1 MKNIH
6 YINAGAG
13 SGKTYTLTK
22 ILAEKIING
31 NCKPGEVILTTF
43 TELAASEFRE
53 RAQARLIE
61 NRRFDDA
68 TALGSAM
75 MGTVH
80 SIAYKFVTKYWY
92 LLKRGVQTN
101 VMDEGDKRFYINQ
114 SLSGLATPE
123 QVSFFAGF
131 RNEFDLKITAVSI
144 SSRDDDDFWFNH
156 LRKIV
161 DAIDTY
167 NISDLRVSIVKSKE
181 SVYSIFNSKA
191 RLNEDRITA
200 FLQNYTFFCSGQDSK
215 TAQNTISAI
224 ETIGYNDY
232 SYANISAISKLLE
245 KPVGGKKAYTAIPDL
260 ENFNQY
266 VSSLLRGQQYGDQI
280 CEYIDI
286 IFGLADRWIDEF
298 KEYKRRNKLIDFND
312 MELLFLQLLDNPIVH
327 EDIRSNFK
335 LVLVDEF
342 QDSNPT
348 QLRIF
353 DKLSDLVGESIW
365 VGDPKQAIYGFRGS
379 DAELISAITAIF
391 PQTKNK
397 NEEGLSS
404 ETLPKSYRSC
414 KELVEHA
421 NSVFVPAFS
430 DSLREDQ
437 VRLEPNRTQEEYPGG
452 SALHHWHSSAPNKD
466 GYFQSL
472 AQEVVGMLNG
482 EHQIKH
488 VFCKENKSIRNLKPE
503 DIVILTRNNSDR
515 KTIIS
520 ALRDVGIKVSSPED
534 DFMDKAEVRLVEAL
548 LNYTLNPTDDLAK
561 AEIMYLIDNASV
573 ETIVQNRMEYLN
585 SDMTDS
591 WRPWL
596 IDTQLFK
603 YIDLVVNRIKNQSVS
618 SLVESLI
625 LELNLSDVIKKWGD
639 YENRKINLDALLQ
652 MATQYEERCLQLG
665 IGASLDGFIANLPGM
680 TPDSSESHRP
690 GMVSVLT
697 YHKAKGL
704 EWNVVILDSL
714 YLDEL
719 DEKTVIQKS
728 YFGIQTILLSA
739 PCKENLYPERYI
751 SLVPWFLSSSKA
763 NLPADVTAEIVDSEI
778 YKAIRKRLEN
788 ECKRL
793 LYVGL
798 TRARDFVITT
808 SYNSKTGKELKWIG
822 NIGMMNY
829 ESPANHNGQSI
840 NIWGLGSESVYKNV
854 DLAEEFEGIRSSMI
868 YEKLIKQPNDN
879 QFLKK
884 YISPSALA
892 TNAADCQ
899 VEIVADFG
907 SRIPLEGSGSNI
919 TDIGICIH
927 NIFCVYSPDKADNQ
941 AIADNIVRANGLNG
955 VIVDINSV
963 LRSIQNLYDYL
974 TAQYGKPVVVH
985 LEYPFIN
992 ARGGQ
997 IVRGSIDMVWKTEQ
1011 GCVIVDYKSFPGK
1024 RDNITDPSDKHYAG
1038 NYAAQLAEYVNV
1050 IQVAGETVLDALV
1063 FYPVQGRIVKMLIF

>member
-13 SGKTYTLTK
+13 SGKTYTLTE
-22 ILAEKIING
+22 ILAERINNG
-31 NCKPGEVILTTF
+31 SCKPEEVILTTF
-43 TELAASEFRE
+43 TELAAGEFRE
-53 RAQARLIE
+53 RAQAKLIE

-101 VMDEGDKRFYINQ
+101 VMDEGDKSFYINQ

-131 RNEFDLKITAVSI
+131 RNEFDLKTTAGSI
-144 SSRDDDDFWFNH
+144 SSRDDDDFWLNH

-167 NISDLRVSIVKSKE
+167 NISDLGVSIAKSKE
-181 SVYSIFNSKA
+181 SVYAIFNSNT
-191 RLNEDRITA
+191 RLNEDQIAA
-200 FLQNYTFFCSGQDSK
+200 FLQNYKFFCGGQDSNV
-215 TAQNTISAI
+215 ARSTIDTI

-232 SYANISAISKLLE
+232 SYANISAISKLLG

-260 ENFNQY
+260 GNFNQY
-266 VSSLLRGQQYGDQI
+266 ISSLLRGQQYSDQI

-391 PQTKNK
+391 PQTKDK

-404 ETLPKSYRSC
+404 ETLPRSYRSC
-414 KELVEHA
+414 EELVEHA
-421 NSVFVPAFS
+421 NNVFVLAFS

-437 VRLEPNRTQEEYPGG
+437 VKLEPNRTQAEHPGG
-452 SALHHWHSSAPNKD
+452 PALHHWHSSAPNKG
-466 GYFQSL
+466 GYYQSL
-472 AQEVVGMLNG
+472 AQEVAGMLNG
-482 EHQIKH
+482 EHQIKQ
-488 VFCKENKSIRNLKPE
+488 VFCKENKSIRSIKPE

-520 ALRDVGIKVSSPED
+520 ALKNVGIKVSAPED
-534 DFMDKAEVRLVEAL
+534 DFMNKAEVHLVEAL

-561 AEIMYLIDNASV
+561 AEIMYLIENVSV
-573 ETIVQNRMEYLN
+573 ETIVQNRMEYLD

-596 IDTQLFK
+596 IDTPLFK
-603 YIDLVVNRIKNQSVS
+603 QIDVVVNRIKNQSVS

-639 YENRKINLDALLQ
+639 YENRKINLDTLLQ

-680 TPDSSESHRP
+680 TPNSSESRMP

-739 PCKENLYPERYI
+739 PSKENLYPERYI
-751 SLVPWFLSSSKA
+751 SLIPWFLSSSKA
-763 NLPADVTAEIVDSEI
+763 NLPADVTAEIVGSEI
-778 YKAIRKRLEN
+778 YKATRKRLEN
-788 ECKRL
+788 EYKRL

-808 SYNSKTGKELKWIG
+808 SYNSNTGKELKWIE
-822 NIGMMNY
+822 NIGMENR
-829 ESPANHNGQSI
+829 ESPGDHNGESI
-840 NIWGLGSESVYKNV
+840 NIWGRGSKSVYKQL
-854 DLAEEFEGIRSSMI
+854 DLAEEFEGIRSPMI
-868 YEKLIKQPNDN
+868 YEKLVKQPNNN
-879 QFLKK
+879 QYPQK
-884 YISPSALA
+884 YISPSLL
-892 TNAADCQ
+892 AADASDCR

-907 SRIPLEGSGSNI
+907 CRIPLEGSGSNI
-919 TDIGICIH
+919 RDIGICIH

-941 AIADNIVRANGLNG
+941 AIAENIVRANELNG
-955 VIVDINSV
+955 VIVDLNSV

-974 TAQYGKPVVVH
+974 TTQYGKPVTVL

-992 ARGGQ
+992 ARGRQ
-997 IVRGSIDMVWKTEQ
+997 IVRGSIDMVWETET

-1024 RDNITDPSDKHYAG
+1024 RDKITDPSDKHYAG

-1050 IQVAGETVLDALV
+1050 IQAAGKTVLDALV
-1063 FYPVQGRIVKMLIF
+1063 FYSVQGRIVKVL